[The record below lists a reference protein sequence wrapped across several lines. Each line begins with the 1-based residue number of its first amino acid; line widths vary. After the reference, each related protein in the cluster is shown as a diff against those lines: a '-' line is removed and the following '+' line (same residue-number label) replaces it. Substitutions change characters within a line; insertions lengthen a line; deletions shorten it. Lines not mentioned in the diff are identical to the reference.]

1 MGNFFI
7 IGLPRSRTAWLSNFL
22 TYDDMFCYHEGL
34 NGCSS
39 ISDYKSKLGSFR
51 GDSNTGLML
60 FNFEKHFPEAKVVII
75 DSEIDKASEFS
86 KETYGEDITETLKLM
101 KERLDG
107 IKGLHINVNDI
118 NDKLKEIWEYVSDK
132 TFNKERTDML
142 VKLNIQVNDPHDM
155 DIEAILNFKEDV
167 GDWLT

>member
-1 MGNFFI
+1 MSNFFI

-22 TYDDMFCYHEGL
+22 TFDGEFCYHEGL

-39 ISDYKSKLGSFR
+39 ISDYKAKLGSFR

-60 FNFEKHFPEAKVVII
+60 FNFEKHFPGAKVVVI

-86 KETYGEDITETLKLM
+86 KETYGEDITKQLKLM

-132 TFNKERTDML
+132 AFNKERADML